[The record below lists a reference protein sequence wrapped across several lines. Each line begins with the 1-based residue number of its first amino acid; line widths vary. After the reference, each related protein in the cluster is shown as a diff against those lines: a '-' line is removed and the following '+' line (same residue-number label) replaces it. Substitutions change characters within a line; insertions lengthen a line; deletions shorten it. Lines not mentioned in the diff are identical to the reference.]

1 MKLQDELANLT
12 TENKELKKQCHI
24 MNKEHDL
31 IEKENSKLLK
41 DYRSLKEI
49 NSNQEKIIYGKTIKP
64 IIRQPSRRKN
74 NSMVRN

>member
-1 MKLQDELANLT
+1 
-12 TENKELKKQCHI
+12 

-31 IEKENSKLLK
+31 IEKENSKLLI

-64 IIRQPSRRKN
+64 IIR
-74 NSMVRN
+74 